1 MTSNIAKLRGDFP
14 IFHTKPDWA
23 YLDAAATSQVPQVVL
38 DAVSEYH
45 CAYRA
50 SVHRGL
56 YKEALRVT
64 EVYEEARATM
74 ARFIHADASEEVV
87 FTSGATGSSNML
99 ALMLE
104 RTLDWKRGD
113 RLLTTRMEHHASLL
127 PLQQL
132 AARNN
137 LELEYIPL
145 TKRNTLA
152 LSKLEGLLEEPP
164 RIVSVMLASNVSG
177 AINDVRRVARLAYK
191 AGALVVCDATA
202 AVGHMPIDVQS
213 LGVDFLYFSG
223 HKMCG
228 PTGIGV
234 LYGKRELLQDME
246 PAFVG
251 GGMVEDVEDTY
262 AQWRESPTRFEA
274 GTPNI
279 AGVIGM
285 AAAATYLERHGLQ
298 HIRTY
303 VEALTTY
310 ARERIGGIDG
320 VHCVAVPAEKNVGI
334 VSFTVEGIHPHD
346 VVEIAARNGVALRAG
361 HHCALPFHKV
371 LGLNAT
377 IRASIYLYNTKRD
390 IDLLAESVEEARK
403 VFGVQ

>member
-1 MTSNIAKLRGDFP
+1 MTSNIVKLRGDFP
-14 IFHTKPDWA
+14 IFHAKPDWA
-23 YLDAAATSQVPQVVL
+23 YLDTAATSQVPQVVL
-38 DAVSEYH
+38 DVMSEYH

-64 EVYEEARATM
+64 EAYEEARATM
-74 ARFIHADASEEVV
+74 ARFIHAASSDEIV

-99 ALMLE
+99 AYMLE
-104 RTLDWKRGD
+104 RAHNWKRGD

-137 LELEYIPL
+137 LALEYIPF

-152 LSKLEGLLEEPP
+152 LSKLEGLFEEPP
-164 RIVSVMLASNVSG
+164 RIVSVMLASNVTG
-177 AINDVRRVARLAYK
+177 AINDVRRVARA
-191 AGALVVCDATA
+191 ARAVGAIVVCDATA
-202 AVGHMPIDVQS
+202 AVGHMPIDVQA

-228 PTGIGV
+228 PTGVGV
-234 LYGKRELLQDME
+234 LYGRRALLQTME
-246 PAFVG
+246 PAYVG
-251 GGMVEDVEDTY
+251 GGVVEDVSDTY
-262 AQWRESPTRFEA
+262 AQWRESPARFEA

-279 AGVIGM
+279 AGVLGL
-285 AAAATYLERHGLQ
+285 AAAATYLERQGLQ
-298 HIRTY
+298 SIRMY

-310 ARERIGGIDG
+310 AYEQLCSMEG
-320 VHCVAVPAEKNVGI
+320 VQCVAAVPTKNVGI
-334 VSFTVEGIHPHD
+334 VSLTVEGIHPHD
-346 VVEIAARNGVALRAG
+346 VVEIAARNNVALRAG
-361 HHCALPFHKV
+361 HHCALPFHAA

-377 IRASIYLYNTKRD
+377 IRASIYLYNTKAD
-390 IDLLAESVEEARK
+390 IDALVRSLEEARA
-403 VFGVQ
+403 VFGVE